1 MKNEERETI
10 ARLVFFILNSQF
22 CISAFLLPPHLLL
35 YSPQGGFFH
44 PAAFPAAVTAYS
56 S

>member
-1 MKNEERETI
+1 MKKGK
-10 ARLVFFILNSQF
+10 RLRDSLSSFFILNS
-22 CISAFLLPPHLLL
+22 SFLLPPHLLL